1 MTDDGSQSEWGPW
14 ALVAGVGLVGVLGL
28 ARELRDRRRDD
39 EAHGR
44 ADEATDADAD
54 AGTDTDTDA
63 GAP

>member
-1 MTDDGSQSEWGPW
+1 MADDGTRGGWGPW

-39 EAHGR
+39 EANGR
-44 ADEATDADAD
+44 AGDGVTDD
-54 AGTDTDTDA
+54 DTDTDS